1 MVNRVHTKKLQS
13 GEVVAYSDS
22 ALRHNGSV
30 VEYCRT
36 SMAALSGVSAGM
48 GINLTCLN
56 LIDFFRCTFLN
67 EMFYISQEFKDSQD

>member
-36 SMAALSGVSAGM
+36 TVAALSGISAGRS
-48 GINLTCLN
+48 IKS
-56 LIDFFRCTFLN
+56 DVFH
-67 EMFYISQEFKDSQD
+67 